1 MRTDATR
8 KRVALDIRV
17 KAPGAPRPDGA
28 MTVSVGGR
36 TVEVQVVGGRAR
48 VVVRGLRPGTKP
60 VVVRYAGTDVVQ
72 PAVARTSV
80 TVPSGR

>member
-17 KAPGAPRPDGA
+17 KAPGASRPDGA

-36 TVEVQVVGGRAR
+36 TVEVQLVDGTAR

-60 VVVRYAGTDVVQ
+60 VVVRFAGTDVVQ
-72 PAVARTSV
+72 PAVARSTV
-80 TVPSGR
+80 TVPPPR